1 MPLDLTLLGAFEAR
15 ASSGEPIT
23 LHAKKAQAL
32 FAYCA
37 THPGQLQSREKLA
50 ALLWGDRE
58 AEHARNSL
66 RQTLFILRAAL
77 PAGVLHVEGDSIAI
91 NRRMV
96 QVDVLDFQRWAVEGT
111 ASRLAQAARLYKGDF
126 LDGFV
131 VAAEAFE
138 EWLFTERERLRDIA
152 IDVWA
157 RLLQYQRQAGQID
170 AAIQTGRR
178 LLACD
183 SGLESVH
190 RVVMSLLMQQ
200 GRRGEAL
207 RQYDACANALRSDFG
222 LEPDPHTQELY
233 RQIVGRRQVAESP
246 AAISRRGRSGGGPST
261 QRAAHRPRGPVQEQY
276 VWLLRALRAQEQARR
291 LKRQSRETRAKLRGA
306 LSSNAE
312 HLAASRTLMPYDR
325 VDADAASKR
334 TGRSLSA

>member
-1 MPLDLTLLGAFEAR
+1 MRLDLALLGGFEVR
-15 ASSGEPIT
+15 ASSGELIT
-23 LHAKKAQAL
+23 LHTKKAQAL
-32 FAYCA
+32 LAYCA
-37 THPGQLQSREKLA
+37 ARPGQLQSREKLA
-50 ALLWGDRE
+50 TLLWGDRE
-58 AEHARNSL
+58 GEHARNSL
-66 RQTLFILRAAL
+66 RQTLFILRSGL
-77 PAGVLHVEGDSIAI
+77 PAGVLHVEGDSVAI

-96 QVDVLDFQRWAVEGT
+96 QVDVVDFQRWAFVRT
-111 ASRLAQAARLYKGDF
+111 TPRLAQAARLYKGEF

-131 VAAEAFE
+131 VPAEAFE

-152 IDVWA
+152 MEVWA
-157 RLLQYQRQAGQID
+157 RLLQHQRQAGQID

-207 RQYDACANALRSDFG
+207 RQYDACVNALRSDFG
-222 LEPDPHTQELY
+222 LEPEPQTQELY
-233 RQIVGRRQVAESP
+233 GEIVSGSQVVESPRPIGRRS
-246 AAISRRGRSGGGPST
+246 RSGGGPSA
-261 QRAAHRPRGPVQEQY
+261 QRVARRPRGSAQEQY

-291 LKRQSRETRAKLRGA
+291 LKQQSRETRAKLRGA

-312 HLAASRTLMPYDR
+312 HLAASRTLMPYR
-325 VDADAASKR
+325 ADADTAANR